1 MDRRQALKTLSAP
14 GMPLEMGNTEVYGK
28 TRRIYKNAPKS
39 LRDLFSQTL
48 SNETFL
54 VFEEE
59 RYSFNETWALASA
72 IGSGL
77 VKDYGIEKGDRVAIC
92 MRNFPEWIIAFQ
104 AITSVGAI
112 AVALNSLCQTEELI
126 YGVTNCGC
134 KLTSATKLLRS

>member
-112 AVALNSLCQTEELI
+112 AVALNYLWSYQLWL
-126 YGVTNCGC
+126 
-134 KLTSATKLLRS
+134 